1 LRASSSRTS
10 WGVSRRSAA
19 VIDGYP
25 RGDVEGDVV
34 HLSLAGIED
43 AQTRERLE
51 KIPTGL
57 TIDDPD
63 VDALVAAGQ
72 EQIKKSPEIMTVI
85 KAIERSGATA
95 GTAR

>member
-1 LRASSSRTS
+1 
-10 WGVSRRSAA
+10 
-19 VIDGYP
+19 
-25 RGDVEGDVV
+25 V